1 MNTSNMCET
10 LSLDARFDGQTLT
23 LPTSV
28 LAKVPGYTA
37 HWKSGGS
44 YVWLHKAKNRSLA
57 NG

>member
-1 MNTSNMCET
+1 MCET